1 MILTPTPSELEALL
15 REDVPMGDLTTEALG
30 IAERPARMSFAARD
44 DMVVAGIEIAAGL
57 VRRAGGAAGT
67 LVGDG
72 VRVAAGTVLL
82 EAMGRAGTL
91 HAAWKQAQTVVEI
104 LSGIASAA
112 RAMVEA
118 ATADGRRVPVA
129 CTRKTLAGARRLQ
142 MGAARVGGCVAHRLG
157 LSETVLVFA
166 EHRAFLDEPLEASV
180 ARLRARAPEKK
191 LVIEVASADEAEAAA
206 HAGFDVL
213 QLEKCALPEVEVA
226 VARARAVSPTVMVAA
241 AGGVN
246 AANAGAYVAAGVHL
260 LVTSWPYQAPPRDVS
275 VTLVPA

>member
-1 MILTPTPSELEALL
+1 MILAPTPSELEALL

-30 IAERPARMSFAARD
+30 IADRPARMSFVARD
-44 DMVVAGIEIAAGL
+44 EMVVAGLEIAAGL

-82 EAMGRAGTL
+82 EAMGRADTL
-91 HAAWKQAQTVVEI
+91 HAAWKQSQTVVEI

-118 ATADGRRVPVA
+118 ANSDGRRVPVA

-142 MGAARVGGCVAHRLG
+142 MGAARIGGCVAHRLG

-166 EHRAFLDEPLEASV
+166 EHRAFLDEPLAATV

-206 HAGFDVL
+206 YAGFDVL
-213 QLEKCALPEVEVA
+213 QLEKCALPEVEEA
-226 VARARAVSPTVMVAA
+226 VRRARAVSPTVMVAA
-241 AGGVN
+241 AGGVT
-246 AANAGAYVAAGVHL
+246 AANAGAHVAAGVDL
-260 LVTSWPYQAPPRDVS
+260 LVTSWPYQAPPRDVK
-275 VTLVPA
+275 VTLGPA